1 MNNYF
6 EIIVEEHKKLSAI
19 GFKKRILAGDNTITP
34 MWTNGMSCLHDNRM
48 KKSGMLW
55 TTGDIIGGMMC
66 MGR

>member
-34 MWTNGMSCLHDNRM
+34 M
-48 KKSGMLW
+48 
-55 TTGDIIGGMMC
+55 
-66 MGR
+66 